1 MSFAAKNWY
10 AEYTLIIQKTGLN
23 TIALNPY
30 KNNFLF
36 FALEQS
42 IFFNSPGF
50 VFVVIYKDIS
60 DLLKRYVEMYKNQK
74 QRVLGMI

>member
-1 MSFAAKNWY
+1 MSY
-10 AEYTLIIQKTGLN
+10 LCGVVV
-23 TIALNPY
+23 
-30 KNNFLF
+30 
-36 FALEQS
+36 
-42 IFFNSPGF
+42 GF

>member
-50 VFVVIYKDIS
+50 ITPVQNVKI
-60 DLLKRYVEMYKNQK
+60 LLSIRLSTSSKEDTTQ
-74 QRVLGMI
+74 